1 VVDPTDRATAPAAHA
16 TASPEERAQ
25 AICALTAPDPST
37 SAVLASPDIV
47 EISGLA
53 VSRTQPGVIWAH
65 NDSGDIARVFAISPA
80 GEHLR
85 TFTLAGAAATDWEDM
100 AIGPGPTP
108 GSDYLYLGDIGD
120 NQAVRSNITV
130 YRVSEPAVSTSS
142 MPSDELT
149 AVEAITLRYPDKPH
163 DAETLLVDPVT
174 GDLFIVTKEIVAG
187 VSSVFR
193 AAAPVT
199 AGPEIVTEKVAE
211 FDLRENKSGVVVPPD
226 ASPLANVGWVPT
238 GGDILS
244 DGSLIAIRTYSTVW
258 VWSRGEDETVA
269 EAIASPPC
277 EGPSIVEPQ
286 GEAIAFG
293 GNDRY
298 YTLSE
303 GAGPA
308 LHEFQPR

>member
-1 VVDPTDRATAPAAHA
+1 MITALPRATTVTPSDRADAL
-16 TASPEERAQ
+16 
-25 AICALTAPDPST
+25 CALPPPDAAT
-37 SAVLASPDIV
+37 SPRVSSPDVV

-53 VSRTQPGVIWAH
+53 VSRTQPGVIWGH
-65 NDSGDIARVFAISPA
+65 NDSGDTARVFAISPT

-85 TFTLAGAAATDWEDM
+85 TFTLAGATATDWEDM

-120 NQAVRSNITV
+120 NQAVRPSIIV
-130 YRVSEPAVSTSS
+130 YRVAEPAVSVGA
-142 MPSDELT
+142 MPSDDL
-149 AVEAITLRYPDKPH
+149 AGVEALTLRYADKPH

-174 GDLFIVTKEIVAG
+174 GDLFVVTKEIVAG
-187 VSSVFR
+187 LSSVFR
-193 AAAPVT
+193 AAAPL
-199 AGPEIVTEKVAE
+199 APGPEIVIEKVAE
-211 FDLRENKSGVVVPPD
+211 FDLRQNQSRVVVPPD

-238 GGDILS
+238 AGDILS

-258 VWSRGEDETVA
+258 IWARGDDETVA
-269 EAIASPPC
+269 AALESPPC
-277 EGPSIVEPQ
+277 EGPSILEPQ

-303 GAGPA
+303 GADPA
-308 LHEFQPR
+308 LHSFQPR